1 MVPPVILLEAAVLVV
16 AVPVLAACGYLLLL
30 TLLSK
35 RPAPPASGA
44 PTLKFDVVVP
54 AHNEEEGITRTVA
67 NLSAMD
73 WPGPF
78 RRIVVVADNCT
89 DKTAE
94 RAREAGATVLVRND
108 PTLRGKGYA
117 LKRAFEESL
126 REGFADAVVVVD
138 ADTVVSSNLLHAFAS
153 RLQGGAHAIQAHY
166 GVSNSSVS
174 WRTRLMTVALA
185 LFNGVRSMG
194 RERLGV
200 STGLRGN
207 GMCFS
212 RDILRRVP
220 HEAFSLVEDLEYGI
234 RLGQAGERVFYAWE
248 AEVQGEMVSSEKAS
262 RSQRR
267 RWEGGR
273 REMVRRW
280 APPLVREALR
290 RRSGVLLDL
299 AIDLLIP
306 PLSTVA
312 LGAVGVLTVGAA
324 LSGWQ
329 GSVTPSAWVGVACV
343 AALVLYV
350 MRGWWM
356 SGVGMRGLLDLARA
370 PVFIAWKLWL
380 SLNPPR
386 EQKGEWIR
394 TAREGQRPPD

>member
-1 MVPPVILLEAAVLVV
+1 MIILEAAVLLL

-30 TLLSK
+30 TILSK
-35 RPAPPASGA
+35 RPTPPASSA

-54 AHNEEEGITRTVA
+54 AHNEEEGIRHTVA
-67 NLSAMD
+67 NLSAME

-89 DKTAE
+89 DQTAE

-108 PTLRGKGYA
+108 PNVRGKGYA
-117 LKRAFEESL
+117 LKLAFEESL
-126 REGFADAVVVVD
+126 RKGFADAVVVVD
-138 ADTVVSSNLLHAFAS
+138 ADTMVSSNLLHAFAS
-153 RLQGGAHAIQAHY
+153 RLQQGAHAIQAHY
-166 GVSNSSVS
+166 GVSNPSVT

-194 RERLGV
+194 RERLGL

-234 RLGQAGERVFYAWE
+234 RLGQAGERVFFAWE
-248 AEVQGEMVSSEKAS
+248 AEVLGEMVSSEKAS

-273 REMVRRW
+273 KEMVRRW
-280 APPLVREALR
+280 APPLLREALR
-290 RRSGVLLDL
+290 RRSGLLFDL

-312 LGAVGVLTVGAA
+312 LGAVGVLALGGA
-324 LSGWQ
+324 LSWWQ
-329 GSVTPSAWVGVACV
+329 GFVTPSAWMGLACV
-343 AALVLYV
+343 TALVLYV
-350 MRGWWM
+350 VRGWWM
-356 SGVGMRGLLDLARA
+356 SGVGMRGLFDLARA

-380 SLNPPR
+380 SLSPQPER
-386 EQKGEWIR
+386 KGEWVR
-394 TAREGQRPPD
+394 TAREGQRPPQ